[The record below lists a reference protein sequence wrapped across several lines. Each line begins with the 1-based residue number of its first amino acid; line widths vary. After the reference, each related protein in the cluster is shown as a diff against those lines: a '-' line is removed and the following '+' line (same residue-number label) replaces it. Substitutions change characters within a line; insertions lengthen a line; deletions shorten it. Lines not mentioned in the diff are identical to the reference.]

1 MAKKPRR
8 MTLYEAVRP
17 NRSGF
22 EPPVYKKPDSPDKEK
37 PVETARDQVAGRRRQ
52 SSRRIVL
59 VIPYNVAGAVILAL
73 VLVLVIAFK
82 TGQISG
88 RKNAFSQIADS
99 TLIESSGP
107 RQGIDRDLEISRTI
121 DLSTPEIDTQ
131 QERLMAPAGDHEI
144 VVVQYAKP
152 EDLKP
157 VMDFFNYNGVQ
168 TKIEKRKDT
177 YFLVTE
183 DRYQNPARP
192 GSDGNLALK
201 RIKQI
206 GLNYKAPQG
215 FETFKPNL
223 FQDAYGAKLK

>member
-17 NRSGF
+17 SRGGF
-22 EPPVYKKPDSPDKEK
+22 ETPAYKKPDSPDTAK
-37 PVETARDQVAGRRRQ
+37 PVETARDQVVGRRRQ

-59 VIPYNVAGAVILAL
+59 VIPYNVAGAIVLAL
-73 VLVLVIAFK
+73 VLALVIAFK

-88 RKNAFSQIADS
+88 RKRAFSQVADS
-99 TLIESSGP
+99 SLIDSSSPEQDVG
-107 RQGIDRDLEISRTI
+107 RDSELSRTI
-121 DLSTPEIDTQ
+121 DLSTSETDTE

-157 VMDFFNYNGVQ
+157 VMEFFAYNGVQ

-183 DRYQNPARP
+183 DRYQNPDRP
-192 GSDGNLALK
+192 GSDGNRAFK

-223 FQDAYGAKLK
+223 FEDAYGAKLK